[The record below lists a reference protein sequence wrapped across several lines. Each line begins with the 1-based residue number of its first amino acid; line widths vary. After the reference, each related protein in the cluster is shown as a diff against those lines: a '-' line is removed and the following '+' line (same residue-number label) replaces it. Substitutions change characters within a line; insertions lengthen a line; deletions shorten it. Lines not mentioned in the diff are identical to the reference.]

1 LNKAEQTMNELGA
14 QRRPFLF
21 ILDFELNKPFVI
33 PLNEVN
39 NYDIKFKFGEIKNY
53 KISRSKILP
62 KLVFER
68 IPIDYINYKEA
79 FDFVM
84 GQLKYGNSFLT
95 NLTFPTEIHTNYTL
109 NDIFYTSR
117 AKYKLFFKNEFVVF
131 SPETFVNINNGIIIS
146 YPMKGTI
153 EANVPNAENKLM
165 EDEKEIAEHYTIVDL
180 IRNDLSL
187 VAKKVKVKKFRFL
200 ETIKTNTKTLLQ
212 TSTEIEGVLPDDF
225 HANIGNIIFSLL
237 PAGSIS
243 GAPKKKTVEIIRE
256 AEKQD
261 RGYYTGVMGIFD
273 GKNLDSAVMIRY
285 IEKKDQKLVYR
296 SGCGITAQSDC
307 MTEFQEM
314 IDKVYVPIG

>member
-1 LNKAEQTMNELGA
+1 MHKAEQIMNELGA

-33 PLNEVN
+33 ALNEVN
-39 NYDIKFKFGEIKNY
+39 NCDIKFKFGDIKNY

-62 KLVFER
+62 NLIFER
-68 IPIDYINYKEA
+68 KPIDYANYNDA
-79 FDFVM
+79 FDFVL

-95 NLTFPTEIHTNYTL
+95 NLTFPTEIYTNYTL

-131 SPETFVNINNGIIIS
+131 SPETFVKINDGVIS
-146 YPMKGTI
+146 SFPMKGTI
-153 EANVPNAENKLM
+153 EANIPNAEKKLM
-165 EDEKEIAEHYTIVDL
+165 EDEKEVAEHYTIVDL
-180 IRNDLSL
+180 IRNDLSI
-187 VAKKVKVKKFRFL
+187 VAKKVKVKSFRYL

-212 TSTEIEGVLPDDF
+212 TSTEIEGVLPENY
-225 HANIGNIIFSLL
+225 HTNIGHIIFSLL

-243 GAPKKKTVEIIRE
+243 GAPKKKTVEIIRD

-285 IEKKDQKLVYR
+285 IEKKDQQILYR

-307 MTEFQEM
+307 MIEFQEM